1 MRIVSDINSSF
12 FVFRKVLNRT
22 LFARRANNVRLK
34 CVIGAIQ
41 VRAISNVCLV
51 LVLSF
56 FSVYP
61 KLCRLWYPCL
71 TSIFIF
77 FLHMFGYFIFLVT
90 FVVYYLTNT
99 LKYMV
104 EIANLTFSYSK
115 KKMLFENLN
124 LSLKPGHIY
133 GLLGKNGAG
142 KSTLLKNITGLAF
155 PKGGSCRIKGI
166 DSSKRMPTVLEDL
179 YFVPE
184 EIYVPAVS
192 IKQYVK
198 DTALF
203 YPKFD
208 SWLFEKYLEEFEVPL
223 NGVLTKL
230 SFGQQKKALI
240 SFGLACCT
248 SLLIMD
254 EPTNGLDIPSKAQ
267 FRKIVASALG
277 EEQCIIIST
286 HQVRDLDNLIDAILV
301 LHNGRIILNK
311 NLDEISERVSFR
323 VLREEEAAGALY
335 YENTVKGL
343 EGIVQNKNGWSSRV
357 DMELLFNSV
366 TAGNHDVLTL
376 INKSDEQFI

>member
-1 MRIVSDINSSF
+1 
-12 FVFRKVLNRT
+12 
-22 LFARRANNVRLK
+22 
-34 CVIGAIQ
+34 
-41 VRAISNVCLV
+41 
-51 LVLSF
+51 
-56 FSVYP
+56 
-61 KLCRLWYPCL
+61 
-71 TSIFIF
+71 
-77 FLHMFGYFIFLVT
+77 
-90 FVVYYLTNT
+90 
-99 LKYMV
+99 MV
-104 EIANLTFSYSK
+104 EIADLTFSYSK
-115 KKMLFENLN
+115 KKMLFEHLN

-166 DSSKRMPTVLEDL
+166 DSSKRMPSVMEDL

-208 SWLFEKYLEEFEVPL
+208 SWLFEKYLEEFEVPV
-223 NGVLTKL
+223 NGILTKL

-277 EEQCIIIST
+277 EEQCIVIST

-311 NLDEISERVSFR
+311 SLDEISERVSFR
-323 VLREEEAAGALY
+323 VLGEEEAAGALY

>member
-1 MRIVSDINSSF
+1 
-12 FVFRKVLNRT
+12 
-22 LFARRANNVRLK
+22 
-34 CVIGAIQ
+34 
-41 VRAISNVCLV
+41 
-51 LVLSF
+51 
-56 FSVYP
+56 
-61 KLCRLWYPCL
+61 
-71 TSIFIF
+71 
-77 FLHMFGYFIFLVT
+77 
-90 FVVYYLTNT
+90 
-99 LKYMV
+99 MV
-104 EIANLTFSYSK
+104 EIADLTFFYSK
-115 KKMLFENLN
+115 KKLLFEKLN

-166 DSSKRMPTVLEDL
+166 DSSKRIPSVMEDL

-184 EIYVPAVS
+184 ELFVPPVS

-208 SWLFEKYLEEFEVPL
+208 SWLFEKYLEELEVPV
-223 NGVLTKL
+223 NGILTKL

-277 EEQCIIIST
+277 EEQCIVIST

-311 NLDEISERVSFR
+311 SLDEISERVSFR
-323 VLREEEAAGALY
+323 VLGEEEAAGALY

-366 TAGNHDVLTL
+366 TGGNHDVLTL